1 MAQDIQLNDPALRI
15 RHERERKDS
24 LMRRIKV
31 YQHYAALN
39 GFGDR
44 IDAILLKVG
53 GKALATLDYS
63 GNDNSALAIR
73 RQKLLMPKM
82 KQALT
87 IMRKELKDEIK
98 GGTKGNQPI
107 GIPIKY
113 KFIDKD
119 DHLYTFDFDPTT
131 RARDALEEF
140 ESALEAHAFGD
151 NIRDQF
157 IPTFNRIRREMT
169 SKWGWDKRDAS
180 VQATLL
186 AIKELSDEWMHA
198 R

>member
-1 MAQDIQLNDPALRI
+1 MAQDIQLNDPALRT
-15 RHERERKDS
+15 RFERERKDA

-31 YQHYAALN
+31 LKHYAEVN

-44 IDAILLKVG
+44 VDAILMKVG
-53 GKALATLDYS
+53 GKPLATLDYS
-63 GNDNSALAIR
+63 GKNASITQIR

-82 KQALT
+82 KQA
-87 IMRKELKDEIK
+87 IAIIQKDLKDEIE
-98 GGTKGNQPI
+98 GGTKGNAPI
-107 GIPIKY
+107 GDPIKY

-119 DHLYTFDFDPTT
+119 DHLYMFDFDPTT
-131 RARDALEEF
+131 RARNALEEF
-140 ESALEAHAFGD
+140 EAALEAHPFGAD
-151 NIRDQF
+151 IQGQF
-157 IPTFNRIRREMT
+157 IPTFERIRREMV

-186 AIKELSDEWMHA
+186 TIKQLSDKWMHA